1 MTDRFNTIA
10 GWTLFAGI
18 VALGLSSISS
28 RIFHADNPESP
39 EEPGYFI
46 EGAEEEAGEGGGP
59 PLALLLNQGDPAAGQ
74 SVFAKCTA
82 CHSIEQ
88 GGPNGIGPNL
98 WGVMGKPI
106 GQHAAGFAYSDALSG
121 KGGEW
126 TFDEMSAWLAS
137 PRAYAPGTKMSFAGL
152 SSPEDRANVIL
163 YMLQN
168 GGGPALPEPPA
179 AEPAEGEGGEANAAA
194 PDAGPGTVE
203 GEEPTPAEA
212 AGAMGDSVPPA
223 QRNAAPAQGSNAGD

>member
-39 EEPGYFI
+39 ERPGYFV
-46 EGAEEEAGEGGGP
+46 EGAEEEGGEASGP
-59 PLALLLNQGDPAAGQ
+59 SLALLLNTGSAEAGAG
-74 SVFAKCTA
+74 VFAKCTA
-82 CHSIEQ
+82 CHTVGQ
-88 GGPNGIGPNL
+88 GEANAIGPNL

-126 TFDEMSAWLAS
+126 TFEAMSEWLAS
-137 PRAYAPGTKMSFAGL
+137 PRAFAPGTKMSFAGL

-163 YMLQN
+163 YMLAN
-168 GGGPALPEPPA
+168 GGGPPLPEPPA
-179 AEPAEGEGGEANAAA
+179 AEPAEGEGGEASAIA
-194 PDAGPGTVE
+194 PDQGPGVVE
-203 GEEPTPAEA
+203 GEEPLPAEA
-212 AGAMGDSVPPA
+212 VGAMGDQQPVGS
-223 QRNAAPAQGSNAGD
+223 QNSAPVQGTTE